1 VALFQTFETFLSQQ
15 LPVTTITLLHLPV
28 SLAAK
33 CLLIFPEPQALS
45 ITGRSGGYHEKYKGK
60 PLPACTLE
68 HGVLKEM

>member
-1 VALFQTFETFLSQQ
+1 MALFQTFETFLPQQ
-15 LPVTTITLLHLPV
+15 LPVVTITLLHLPV

-45 ITGRSGGYHEKYKGK
+45 IIGRSGGHHVKYKGK
-60 PLPACTLE
+60 PLLACTLE